1 MNDTILQSVFL
12 VNKYFLFTCVTYS
25 EIVTF
30 LYKTLTTFLHK
41 SWADTKKWAN
51 NCNKLTEWNCECC
64 GVFQNGKK
72 EQNNFDFFGEIKN
85 AFLLNQ
91 SLLLNIFEAF
101 GADCIWNSSV
111 LVIFLILIF
120 FIFVEN
126 SFLCHLLTTIE
137 VIQMPHNWMI
147 KQK

>member
-72 EQNNFDFFGEIKN
+72 EQNNFDFFGEIKKCISVESVFVIKHFWGIWGRLHLELFCSGKFFDSHFFHFCWKFFHLPFTNNYRSDSN
-85 AFLLNQ
+85 APQLN
-91 SLLLNIFEAF
+91 
-101 GADCIWNSSV
+101 D
-111 LVIFLILIF
+111 
-120 FIFVEN
+120 
-126 SFLCHLLTTIE
+126 
-137 VIQMPHNWMI
+137 
-147 KQK
+147 